1 MMGLSGRKK
10 EIICVVC
17 PNKVWPYIYLSFVS
31 LSCCDY
37 KRRMAD
43 LVGEGSTWSQS
54 PVDQYCEEL
63 WNHTCQ
69 RENPSC

>member
-37 KRRMAD
+37 KR
-43 LVGEGSTWSQS
+43 LGGGGEHLE
-54 PVDQYCEEL
+54 PVTSRSVLRRALES
-63 WNHTCQ
+63 HM
-69 RENPSC
+69 PA